1 MNPAPQQF
9 VLDHYAH
16 QASQFGLAAEATM
29 PDLVVRQKEVEA
41 LLAFLEHVHPSMVRL
56 LEIGCGNGYLLE
68 QIQQRFGARFQC
80 TGIDATPQ
88 FIESARRRGLAARFQ
103 TADLRAL
110 PMPDAS
116 FDLVLSER
124 VIINLLDPAQQIA
137 AFVELARVLRPGG
150 LFTAIEGFKA
160 GLENLNRARA
170 DFLLPPIPEPAV
182 NNWFTE
188 ERWRQSLAGRFRPIA
203 PTAMAPLAPVNFLS
217 SHYFMTR
224 CFHDVIRPA
233 GGKLRNTEM
242 AFFFAAAL
250 PPAGDYSPLRIHYLE
265 RVG

>member
-1 MNPAPQQF
+1 MNLAPQQT
-9 VLDHYAH
+9 VLDHYAQ
-16 QASQFGLAAEATM
+16 QAAQFGLAAEATM

-41 LLAFLEHVHPSMVRL
+41 LLAFLDQVDSSKVRL

-68 QIQQRFGARFQC
+68 QIERRFAGRFEC
-80 TGIDATPQ
+80 TGIDATAP
-88 FIESARRRGLAARFQ
+88 FIAAARQRGLAAQFQ
-103 TADLRAL
+103 VADLRAL
-110 PMPDAS
+110 SMPDAS

-124 VIINLLDPAQQIA
+124 VIINLLDPAQQVA
-137 AFVELARVLRPGG
+137 AFAEVARVLRPGG
-150 LFTAIEGFKA
+150 LFTAVEGFKA

-170 DFLLPPIPEPAV
+170 DFLMPPIPEPAV

-188 ERWRQSLAGRFRPIA
+188 ERWQLCLAGRFRPLPPEA
-203 PTAMAPLAPVNFLS
+203 TARLAPNNFLS

-224 CFHDVIRPA
+224 FFHDVIRPD

-250 PPAGDYSPLRIHYLE
+250 PPVGDYSPLRINYLE
-265 RVG
+265 RV

>member
-1 MNPAPQQF
+1 MNLAPQQT
-9 VLDHYAH
+9 VLDHYAQ

-68 QIQQRFGARFQC
+68 QIERRFGTRFQC

-88 FIESARRRGLAARFQ
+88 FIESARQRGLAARFQ

-116 FDLVLSER
+116 FDLVLAER
-124 VIINLLDPAQQIA
+124 VIINLLDPAQQVA
-137 AFVELARVLRPGG
+137 AFGEVARVLRPGG

-188 ERWRQSLAGRFRPIA
+188 ERWQLCLAHRFRPIA
-203 PTAMAPLAPVNFLS
+203 PSAQLAPTNFLS

-224 CFHDVIRPA
+224 FFHDVIRPV

-250 PPAGDYSPLRIHYLE
+250 PAVGDYSPLRINYLE
-265 RVG
+265 RV